1 MKHVTLEELE
11 NIVQEA
17 KAGIIE
23 AAEESDTEIVVTVE
37 SCDHAFDSH
46 AITITDDDIYV
57 PVGCDLGTSA
67 DISVVGAD
75 ADGEALAPVLAVFS
89 DVLDIE
95 LDEEHFILP
104 GGMDG
109 LLEQAEWYA
118 ANGLG

>member
-23 AAEESDTEIVVTVE
+23 AAEESGAEIVVTVE
-37 SCDHAFDSH
+37 SCEHAFDSH
-46 AITITDDDIYV
+46 AITVTDDDIYV
-57 PVGCDLGTSA
+57 PVGCELGTSA
-67 DISVVGAD
+67 DISVVD
-75 ADGEALAPVLAVFS
+75 ADEDGKALASVLAVFS

-104 GGMDG
+104 SGMDS

-118 ANGLG
+118 ANGPG

>member
-11 NIVQEA
+11 TIVLEA

-23 AAEESDTEIVVTVE
+23 AAEESDTEIIVTVE

-46 AITITDDDIYV
+46 AITVTDDDIYV
-57 PVGCDLGTSA
+57 PVGCELGTSA
-67 DISVVGAD
+67 EISVVD
-75 ADGEALAPVLAVFS
+75 ADEDGKAIASVLAVFS
-89 DVLDIE
+89 DAIDIE

-104 GGMDG
+104 IGMDG